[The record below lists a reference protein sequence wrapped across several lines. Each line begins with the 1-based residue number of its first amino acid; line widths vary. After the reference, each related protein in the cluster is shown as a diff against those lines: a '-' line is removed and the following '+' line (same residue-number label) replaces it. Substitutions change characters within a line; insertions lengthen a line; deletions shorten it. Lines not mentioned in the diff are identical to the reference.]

1 METIGLTDPEWQR
14 MDGAVSTEPAAIDPR
29 DVDSIEDVAEPRAG
43 QGPATASFVREHAG
57 SLVGSVLFVGGLLW
71 LLQQGALPVVPPAGA
86 WVGVL
91 GWAVA
96 LYLVAFVVVHLLRCA
111 RWGLLIA
118 EGGIPAKVKA
128 AYLTNSDIIRLADYA
143 AWVRRTRASGRATD
157 LRSVA

>member
-29 DVDSIEDVAEPRAG
+29 GADPTDGLESSAG
-43 QGPATASFVREHAG
+43 QVPPTASFLREHAG
-57 SLVGSVLFVGGLLW
+57 SLAGSVLFVGGLLW

-86 WVGVL
+86 WTGVR

-96 LYLVAFVVVHLLRCA
+96 LYLVAFVVVHLLRCV

-118 EGGIPAKVKA
+118 EGAGAIEASTWLLLYPALFFVVTLA
-128 AYLTNSDIIRLADYA
+128 ALNFFGD
-143 AWVRRTRASGRATD
+143 G
-157 LRSVA
+157 LRDAFDPKDR